1 MEREWIR
8 EHLTMTRA
16 RVNRPWILFNLKSMS
31 LSHILVLRSSKKE
44 FLLLGELSEVVRS
57 SKELLGSRKLRSY

>member
-8 EHLTMTRA
+8 EHLTMTQA